1 MGKSFSVELQK
12 LGVIYDWA
20 RATPI
25 DDLATAIINL
35 KDHHLLASGSGGSLT
50 VAHFMT
56 KLHEKFTGKI
66 SKHLTPMELISSNIC
81 RDAGVALIT
90 ARGKNKD
97 ILEACRRMA
106 THEPNSLLVLCATQG
121 SPVSKIAEQY
131 KWTRIITYPLPS
143 GNDGFLATNSLLAFS
158 IILIRAYSSA
168 FQMDL
173 KLPEVLPEESG
184 ISGFPSTKGQFEKE
198 KMLRVLQQPTISVLF
213 GGWGHSAAVDMESKF
228 TEAAL
233 GNVQI
238 ADYRN
243 FAHGRHHWLAK
254 RGSETGIVAM
264 VTPQCEE
271 LANKT
276 LALIPSDIPVTR
288 ISTRHSG
295 PIGTISLLIS
305 VLYMT
310 GVAGEVANIDPGRP
324 GVPQFGRKIY
334 HIGLKR
340 YQPER
345 VMSKP
350 SSSVREIWLERKF
363 GNSRCLMRSKSLGS
377 SLEQALTRYL
387 QKIRKAHFAAIVC
400 DYDGTLCSP
409 DERFGVPSADIIS
422 ECIRLSQAGMII
434 GIATGRGKSAR
445 ESLRRCFPQDLW
457 PHIIIGYYNGGDIS
471 RLDEEAF
478 NPGKPI
484 EEEIQAFCK
493 LAEKHVLLQNIS
505 KLEPRTSQVTI
516 EPLSPFPLSLVHA
529 VVLELVQSLDQRQL
543 RVFCSEH
550 SVDVL
555 TRTGSKRKVVK
566 SVKDQIKA
574 QGKDGKVLCIGDKGT
589 WCGNDFDLLSEDYAL
604 SIDECPLDLNKG
616 WNLALRGHRGVQAT
630 LDYLR
635 ALIAE
640 DDQVRLDLHK
650 LRIKVP

>member
-1 MGKSFSVELQK
+1 MGRSFSVELQK
-12 LGVIYDWA
+12 LGDIYDWA
-20 RATPI
+20 RTMPI
-25 DDLATAIINL
+25 DDLTTAIINL
-35 KDHHLLASGSGGSLT
+35 KDHHLLAIGSGGSLT

-56 KLHEKFTGKI
+56 KLHEEFTGKS

-81 RDAGVALIT
+81 HNADVALIT

-97 ILEACRRMA
+97 ILEACHRVA
-106 THEPNSLLVLCATQG
+106 THDPNSLLILCATQG

-131 KWTRIITYPLPS
+131 KWTQIITYPLPS

-158 IILIRAYSSA
+158 IILIRAYSNA

-173 KLPEVLPEESG
+173 KLPEALPEELG
-184 ISGFPSTKGQFEKE
+184 ISGFSLTKGQFEKE
-198 KMLRVLQQPTISVLF
+198 NVLRVLQQQTISVLF
-213 GGWGHSAAVDMESKF
+213 EGWGHSAAVDMESKF

-276 LALIPSDIPVTR
+276 LASIPGDIPVTR
-288 ISTRHSG
+288 ISTKHPG
-295 PIGTISLLIS
+295 PIGTIALLTG

-310 GVAGEVANIDPGRP
+310 GIAGEAANIDPGHP

-334 HIGLKR
+334 HIGLKK

-345 VMSKP
+345 VVLKP
-350 SSSVREIWLERKF
+350 YSSIREVWLERKF
-363 GNSRCLMRSKSLGS
+363 GDLRCLMQTKSLKG
-377 SLEQALTRYL
+377 SLEKALTEYL

-409 DERFGVPSADIIS
+409 DERFDVPSAEIIS
-422 ECIRLSQAGMII
+422 ECVRLLRTGMAI
-434 GIATGRGKSAR
+434 GIATGRGKSVR

-457 PHIIIGYYNGGDIS
+457 PRIIIGYYNGAEIS
-471 RLDEEAF
+471 RLNEEAP
-478 NPGKPI
+478 NPSKPI
-484 EEEIQAFCK
+484 KAEIQAFCK
-493 LAEKHVLLQNIS
+493 LAERHVLLQNIS
-505 KLEPRTSQVTI
+505 KLEPRFSQATI
-516 EPLSPFPLSLVHA
+516 EPLSPFPLSLVHTA
-529 VVLELVQSLDQRQL
+529 VLEIVQGLEHSQL
-543 RVFCSEH
+543 KVFCSEH

-555 TRTGSKRKVVK
+555 THTSSKKEVVK
-566 SVKDQIKA
+566 YVEEQIQA
-574 QGKDGKVLCIGDKGT
+574 QGNDGEVLCIGDKGT
-589 WCGNDFDLLSEDYAL
+589 WCGNDFELLSEDYAL
-604 SIDECPLDLNKG
+604 SVNECPLNLSKA
-616 WNLALRGHRGVQAT
+616 WNLAPKGHRGVQAT
-630 LDYLR
+630 LDYLM
-635 ALIAE
+635 ALVAE
-640 DDQVRLDLHK
+640 DGQIRLDLHK
-650 LRIKVP
+650 LRIKMP